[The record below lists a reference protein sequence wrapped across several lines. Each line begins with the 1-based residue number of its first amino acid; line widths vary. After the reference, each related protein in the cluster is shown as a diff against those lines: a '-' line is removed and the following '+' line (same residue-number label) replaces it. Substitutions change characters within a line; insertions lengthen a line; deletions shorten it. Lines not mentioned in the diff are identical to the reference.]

1 MPHPHHS
8 STKLIS
14 LILAT
19 VAFFATVFSET
30 QAVDVSVKNV
40 RPVFNNGEHNAF
52 TDLTWFKGHIY
63 LTFRSCPDGHMV
75 FPTSQII
82 VLKSSTGKDWSQVH
96 SFSVKNRDT
105 RDPHFAQL
113 NGVLFVYTGT
123 WYCGPNKPKLRNI
136 NQMVGY
142 GVSTQDG
149 KQWSTSFMLEGTY
162 GHYVWRTATYNNQ
175 VYMCARRTRDFAEV
189 TSLQERSKLLQS
201 RILASDDGKRFLPVG
216 TFQEK
221 DGDETAFMFDDA
233 GTITAIA
240 RRGRGTA
247 ELITLSANLQV
258 STRRDL
264 DRYIGGPFIGRF
276 GDHTLVAGRNIV
288 NGVSKMVICTL
299 NDGKLENLCELPA
312 GGDCSY
318 PGMIQLCPGC
328 VLVSY
333 YSSHETD
340 DEGEPMTNIYLAELE
355 F

>member
-1 MPHPHHS
+1 MPFEHHRS
-8 STKLIS
+8 VKKLSLFLIVIGFFSTV
-14 LILAT
+14 
-19 VAFFATVFSET
+19 VAET

-40 RPVFNNGEHNAF
+40 RSVFNNGEHNAF
-52 TDLTWFKGHIY
+52 TDLTWFKGNIY

-75 FPTSQII
+75 FPTSQIV
-82 VLKSSTGKDWSQVH
+82 VLTSSSGKDWSQVH

-105 RDPHFAQL
+105 RDPHFAHL
-113 NGVLFVYTGT
+113 NGQLFVYTGT
-123 WYCGPNKPKLRNI
+123 WYCGPNQPKLRNI

-142 GVSTQDG
+142 GVRTKDG
-149 KQWSTSFMLEGTY
+149 KQWSSSFMLEGTY
-162 GHYVWRTATYNNQ
+162 GHYVWRTATNNNR
-175 VYMCARRTRDFAEV
+175 VYMCGRRTRDFAEV
-189 TSLQERSKLLQS
+189 ATLQQRSKLLQS
-201 RILASDDGKRFLPVG
+201 QILASEDGRRFLPVG

-247 ELITLSANLQV
+247 ELITLSANFQV
-258 STRRDL
+258 TTRQEL

-299 NDGKLENLCELPA
+299 VDGKLQNLCELPS

-318 PGMIQLCPGC
+318 PSMIQLCPGC

-333 YSSHETD
+333 YSSHEKD
-340 DEGEPMTNIYLAELE
+340 DEGKPMTNIYLAELE